1 MALPI
6 IFNVNRMRSLF
17 AHLQSM
23 LFQCIRINFTDYI
36 TDLASICLL
45 YH

>member
-17 AHLQSM
+17 ALPQCM
-23 LFQCIRINFTDYI
+23 LFQCIRINFTHYI